1 MTRDSRSG
9 IKSHEG
15 RTLIDP
21 STPEGLYALTER
33 GDFAEAEVALNIFCK
48 SVQEGVV
55 PPQDILEYLE
65 DGFTQ
70 FLERRVSSID
80 EALIPT
86 KERNR
91 PKRLHTVR
99 RNFGLVGQVLELMA
113 AKVGLAKAIEQVAE
127 ITPGVSKRTIEEAY
141 KKYCVHVSEET

>member
-55 PPQDILEYLE
+55 PPQM
-65 DGFTQ
+65 
-70 FLERRVSSID
+70 
-80 EALIPT
+80 
-86 KERNR
+86 NR
-91 PKRLHTVR
+91 PGYSGDSFV
-99 RNFGLVGQVLELMA
+99 
-113 AKVGLAKAIEQVAE
+113 
-127 ITPGVSKRTIEEAY
+127 
-141 KKYCVHVSEET
+141 